1 MAEEPDRLKEEID
14 TTRSDLARNVD
25 LLADRT
31 IPTRVARRRW
41 AGVKDSVRGVTDKV
55 MGSTSEGAHAT
66 RSGVR
71 SATDSVQSAASQAG
85 EKASNVASS
94 VADSVRQAPQT
105 VTRQAQGNPLAA
117 GMIAFGV
124 GLLAASLIPATDAE
138 RRAGQQLKDNAGDLI
153 EPVREPLTQAAQELK
168 EDLSGSVRDAAQ
180 QVKGTAQ
187 DAAQTTAD
195 QARSSAQDAKHQ
207 AKQAASNATG

>member
-1 MAEEPDRLKEEID
+1 MAEEPDRLRDEIEA
-14 TTRSDLARNVD
+14 TRSNLARDVD

-41 AGVKDSVRGVTDKV
+41 DGVKEKVRGVSDKV
-55 MGSTSEGAHAT
+55 MGASSDRADSAKQ
-66 RSGVR
+66 GVK
-71 SATDSVQSAASQAG
+71 SAAGSVQEFASQAG
-85 EKASNVASS
+85 DKAGEVAGN

-105 VTRQAQGNPLAA
+105 VTRQTQGNPLAA

-138 RRAGQQLKDNAGDLI
+138 KRAGQQLRDNAGDLV
-153 EPVREPLTQAAQELK
+153 EPVRQPLTEAAQSLK

-180 QVKGTAQ
+180 EVKGTAR

-195 QARSSAQDAKHQ
+195 QAKQSAQDAKEQ
-207 AKQAASNATG
+207 ARQAAN